1 MADNNTTFD
10 WLSDPAPAFAAQEA
24 WDNGRY
30 SQIETIHVLSPVEG
44 PFTIACGMGL
54 LAEHVSTFRF
64 SPDIIQRLGR
74 LTDAQG
80 RSVLHESFLNHLQ
93 RMRLTVQV
101 RAAAEGTF
109 LLPGEPLMSLKGPSM
124 QLLLLESAIRHL
136 CVDSSWYASRA
147 AHVRWQAGD
156 LKEED
161 TPTLAPQPWNPE
173 GWKARALYIGGG
185 TSDAYT
191 PIPDYDAAAIFRRLE
206 DSVGEPLVQ
215 IRRLF
220 KTSQPVGDVWLTR
233 TQEAAASISRS
244 TIRLENHANGETQTV
259 RFTRFMNLYQPVLA
273 KGKPVLPN
281 SKPGYLR
288 QRTLTGMKGFAEL
301 DLGGYWNGWS

>member
-1 MADNNTTFD
+1 MADNNTNFD

-30 SQIETIHVLSPVEG
+30 SQIETMHVLSPVGG

-54 LAEHVSTFRF
+54 FAEHVNTFRF

-74 LTDAQG
+74 LADARG

-101 RAAAEGTF
+101 RAAAEGAF
-109 LLPGEPLMSLKGPSM
+109 LLPGEPLMSLKGPAI
-124 QLLLLESAIRHL
+124 QLLLLESAIRRL
-136 CVDSSWYASRA
+136 CVESSWYASHA
-147 AHVRWQAGD
+147 AHARWQAGD

-173 GWKARALYIGGG
+173 GWKARALYIGGAAPG
-185 TSDAYT
+185 TET
-191 PIPDYDAAAIFRRLE
+191 PAPDYKPGTIFNRLE
-206 DSVGEPLVQ
+206 EASGEALVQ

-233 TQEAAASISRS
+233 AQEAAASISRS
-244 TIRLENHANGETQTV
+244 TIRLENHVSGETQTL
-259 RFTRFMNLYQPVLA
+259 RFTRFTNVYQPVLA
-273 KGKPVLPN
+273 KGKPVLPV

-288 QRTLTGMKGFAEL
+288 QRTLTGMKAFAEVN
-301 DLGGYWNGWS
+301 LGGYWNGWS